1 MSVSQSLRREPAV
14 FQRAPERAPSFASPR
29 PRAQGVF
36 DGKHLRIAGDDG
48 AVDLS
53 GHDYLAFG
61 AAPQIKQIMME
72 SLARHDA
79 AIPGSAA
86 FAPEESARALGRAL
100 VGYHFGAEPGATG
113 SGSGSG
119 SGSDAGTATA
129 SASPPGAG
137 AGTSGDPGED
147 DGLTLTFTASAG
159 SHVTLL
165 EALGLH
171 LQTYVVPQPAAP
183 PGASPGSPV
192 RFPDNSGAHA
202 LPTPVSLFIDG
213 DLSFSAR
220 HAVRLAHK
228 LAPGRCQA
236 LAYRAGDLQHLAELL
251 AADCEQSGDRA
262 LRMIVSDAV
271 DPATGKLFDLASL
284 CHLAE
289 EYDCLLFVD
298 ESHGV
303 GVHGPRGRGVTAELS
318 AFARY
323 RDRLILMGTLTKAFC
338 QSGGYVTMRT
348 AVVERLQRRFG
359 RQRLPAAPLA
369 PWMAS
374 ALVDVVALV
383 SGEFGDKRRERLRAI
398 TRRTGELLRAAHFE
412 LIGTPHS
419 PILAMPLR
427 EVSLATAVLEE
438 LQQSGFLA
446 SVFQGPRMPAGGEVI
461 RLALRADLEPE
472 DIDRLVAAL
481 VRCRDRHRPAFG
493 LATPMR
499 LPAARR

>member
-14 FQRAPERAPSFASPR
+14 FQRSLERAPSFASPR

-86 FAPEESARALGRAL
+86 FAPEEAGRALGRAL
-100 VGYHFGAEPGATG
+100 VRYHFGAEPGPRTSAATATG
-113 SGSGSG
+113 
-119 SGSDAGTATA
+119 AVT
-129 SASPPGAG
+129 G
-137 AGTSGDPGED
+137 AGTDDGED
-147 DGLTLTFTASAG
+147 DGVTLTFTAAAG

-171 LQTYVVPQPAAP
+171 LQTHVVPQPAP
-183 PGASPGSPV
+183 PPSSPQGSPQGSPHATARGAPV

-202 LPTPVSLFIDG
+202 LASPVSLFIDG

-251 AADCEQSGDRA
+251 AADCEQNGDRA

-303 GVHGPRGRGVTAELS
+303 GVHGPLGRGVTAELS

-338 QSGGYVTMRT
+338 QRGGYVTMRAA
-348 AVVERLQRRFG
+348 AVARLQRLFG
-359 RQRLPAAPLA
+359 RQHLPSAPLP

-438 LQQSGFLA
+438 LQQSGFLV

-461 RLALRADLEPE
+461 RLALRADLEPD

-499 LPAARR
+499 LLAARR

>member
-14 FQRAPERAPSFASPR
+14 FQRSPERASSFASPR
-29 PRAQGVF
+29 PRTQGVF

-100 VGYHFGAEPGATG
+100 VRYHFGAEPQAP
-113 SGSGSG
+113 
-119 SGSDAGTATA
+119 APA
-129 SASPPGAG
+129 SASVPGPSP
-137 AGTSGDPGED
+137 GTSCDPGED
-147 DGLTLTFTASAG
+147 DGVTLTFTASAG
-159 SHVTLL
+159 THVTLL

-171 LQTYVVPQPAAP
+171 LQAHVVPQPAP
-183 PGASPGSPV
+183 PPSSQSSSQPGLPV

-202 LPTPVSLFIDG
+202 LATPVSLFIDG

-236 LAYRAGDLQHLAELL
+236 QAFRAGDLQHLAELL
-251 AADCEQSGDRA
+251 AADCELHGARA

-303 GVHGPRGRGVTAELS
+303 GVHGPLGRGVTAELS

-338 QSGGYVTMRT
+338 QSGGYVTMRA
-348 AVVERLQRRFG
+348 AVVARLQALFG
-359 RQRLPAAPLA
+359 RQRLPSAPLA

-427 EVSLATAVLEE
+427 EATLATAVLEE
-438 LQQSGFLA
+438 LQQSGFLV

-461 RLALRADLEPE
+461 RLALRADLEPD

-481 VRCRDRHRPAFG
+481 VRCRDRHLPAFG

>member
-14 FQRAPERAPSFASPR
+14 FQRSPERAPSFASPR

-86 FAPEESARALGRAL
+86 FAPEEAARALGRAL
-100 VGYHFGAEPGATG
+100 VRYHFGARPGTRA
-113 SGSGSG
+113 S
-119 SGSDAGTATA
+119 AATATTTA
-129 SASPPGAG
+129 PGT
-137 AGTSGDPGED
+137 GTCEDECEDECED
-147 DGLTLTFTASAG
+147 DGVTLTFTAAAG

-171 LQTYVVPQPAAP
+171 LQTHVVPQPAPPPSSP
-183 PGASPGSPV
+183 PGSPQATAPGAPV

-202 LPTPVSLFIDG
+202 LATPVSLFIDG

-251 AADCEQSGDRA
+251 AADCEQNGDRA

-303 GVHGPRGRGVTAELS
+303 GVHGPLGRGVTAELS

-338 QSGGYVTMRT
+338 QRGGYVTMRAA
-348 AVVERLQRRFG
+348 AVARLQRLLG
-359 RQRLPAAPLA
+359 RQHLPSAPLA

-438 LQQSGFLA
+438 LQQSGFLV

-461 RLALRADLEPE
+461 RLALRADLEPD